1 MTTEAAGTANQETIL
16 VVENDVFAR
25 MVISDYLRH
34 CGYKVIEAA
43 GADEALTL
51 MQHLE
56 IKIDVVFSAVQM
68 PGSMDGFRLARWIR
82 DNRPNLDVI
91 LTGSVPKAADAAA
104 QLCDESPL
112 PRPYEPQ
119 LVADRIR
126 RLWAGRS
133 SRGGV

>member
-1 MTTEAAGTANQETIL
+1 
-16 VVENDVFAR
+16 

-43 GADEALTL
+43 NADEALIL

-56 IKIDVVFSAVQM
+56 IKIDVVFSALQM
-68 PGSMDGFRLARWIR
+68 PGSMDGFRLSRWTR
-82 DNRPNLDVI
+82 ENRPTLDVI

-126 RLWAGRS
+126 RLPAARP